1 MSLSAG
7 HLIVKQLA
15 KAGVERVYS
24 VPGESFLDVLDG
36 LYDANITNVVARHEG
51 GAGFMALAE
60 GRLTGRPGIALVTRG
75 PGAANAQ
82 IAVHT
87 AYQDQTPLVLM
98 IGLVPIADRNRES
111 FQEFDPHAWF
121 GSTAK
126 KVVVLDDPDT
136 AAELVDDALFTAAS
150 GRPGPVVIGLPEDV
164 LTHLTERDVVPPR
177 KAASPAP
184 GAAQL
189 AELEELLDT
198 AERPLFVLGG
208 DAWRDGTGAALA
220 AWAEKA
226 HIPVA
231 TDFRAYDAIP
241 HSSPAFAG
249 SLGYGRSDAL
259 AKRFDSAD
267 LLVFVGA
274 VRADVLSDGYKIGFN
289 AKTVVASPDPSLL
302 GHSGRIDLQLVSTPE
317 NLVAV
322 LSERTLA
329 EDAPPARS
337 EWFTT
342 ARAEHL
348 VFRTPTRHDDRGVDL
363 YEAMRLVE
371 EATQGEAVVT
381 YGAGNHALW
390 AARYISHN
398 LPNSLV
404 APRNGAM
411 GVGVPAAVAAAIIQP
426 ERTVITVAGDGCF
439 MMNGQE
445 LATAAGYGA
454 KVHAIIVDNGVF
466 ATIREHQEMHY
477 PGRPS
482 GTHLTNPDFAALGRS
497 YGLHGETVRSTEEFG
512 PALERALQ
520 SPTGS
525 VIHVFTDPE
534 TRSPSPVLD
543 AAAVAKAAGAIA
555 AGTAGTANPAALTD
569 TANTTASAGTA
580 TTAGE

>member
-1 MSLSAG
+1 MTLSAG
-7 HLIVKQLA
+7 HLMVKQLA
-15 KAGVERVYS
+15 ASGIERVYS

-36 LYDANITNVVARHEG
+36 LYDSNITNVVARHEG

-60 GRLTGRPGIALVTRG
+60 GRLSGKPGVALVTRG

-98 IGLVPIADRNRES
+98 IGLIPIADRNRES

-150 GRPGPVVIGLPEDV
+150 GRPGPVVIGLPEDI

-177 KAASPAP
+177 RPAAPAP
-184 GAAQL
+184 STAQLVEL
-189 AELEELLDT
+189 AELMER
-198 AERPLFVLGG
+198 AERPMLVLGG
-208 DAWRDGTGAALA
+208 DSWHGGIGQQLA
-220 AWAEKA
+220 AWAEA
-226 HIPVA
+226 AQVPVA

-241 HSSPAFAG
+241 HSSPAYVG

-259 AKRFDSAD
+259 AERFDEAD

-274 VRADVLSDGYKIGFN
+274 VRADVLSDGYTRGFN
-289 AKTVVASPDPSLL
+289 ATTVVVSPDPALL
-302 GHSGRIDLQLVSTPE
+302 GHSGRVDLQLTSTPA
-317 NLVAV
+317 NFVAALTPV
-322 LSERTLA
+322 TREPQAWLA
-329 EDAPPARS
+329 D
-337 EWFTT
+337 

-348 VFRTPTRHDDRGVDL
+348 VFRTPVAAPADSVIGVDL
-363 YEAMRLVE
+363 TEAMRHVE
-371 EATQGEAVVT
+371 AATGGEAVVT
-381 YGAGNHALW
+381 YGAGNHAIW
-390 AARYISHN
+390 AARYLSHE

-404 APRNGAM
+404 GPRNGAM
-411 GVGVPAAVAAAIIQP
+411 GVGVPAAVTAAILFP

-454 KVHAIIVDNGVF
+454 KVIAIVVDNGCF
-466 ATIREHQEMHY
+466 ATIREHQEAHY

-482 GTHLTNPDFAALGRS
+482 GTHLTNPDFATLGRA
-497 YGLHGETVRSTEEFG
+497 YGLHSETVTTTEEFA
-512 PALERALQ
+512 PAFQRALE
-520 SPTGS
+520 SPTGALL
-525 VIHVFTDPE
+525 HVLTDPA
-534 TRSPSPVLD
+534 TRAPS
-543 AAAVAKAAGAIA
+543 
-555 AGTAGTANPAALTD
+555 
-569 TANTTASAGTA
+569 TASAQTA
-580 TTAGE
+580 